1 MNFKTQWAI
10 LDRAAQPEE
19 LPIERRYTVKID
31 GKLIGR
37 VSATSETNAF
47 NESVR
52 RFGEDVEFDRSWVGH
67 RLIITAI

>member
-10 LDRAAQPEE
+10 PDRAPMPEE

-37 VSATSETNAF
+37 VSATSEANSFHEA
-47 NESVR
+47 VR
-52 RFGEDVEFDRSWVGH
+52 RFGEDVEFDRSWIGH
-67 RLIITAI
+67 RLIIAVI